1 MLIITYDISNDKLRT
16 KFWKFLKKYWRR
28 IQYSV
33 FEIKNSQRI
42 LGLITTQIKEIFEPK
57 FTWADSILIIPISD
71 ADMKKVLRYWQPVME
86 EEELLFL

>member
-1 MLIITYDISNDKLRT
+1 MLIVTYDISNDKLRT

-33 FEIKNSQRI
+33 FEIKNSQRH
-42 LGLITTQIKEIFEPK
+42 LNLITTQVKQIFEPK
-57 FTWADSILIIPISD
+57 FTGADSILIIPISEAD
-71 ADMKKVLRYWQPVME
+71 AWKVIRYGQPAME